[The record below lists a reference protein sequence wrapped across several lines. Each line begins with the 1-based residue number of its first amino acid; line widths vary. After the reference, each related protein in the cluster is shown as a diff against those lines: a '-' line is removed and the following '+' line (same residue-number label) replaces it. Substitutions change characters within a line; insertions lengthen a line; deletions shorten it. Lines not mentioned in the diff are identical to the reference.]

1 MRVIKESLWQ
11 ELADITDKRSL
22 NGAKFSRTSIIMGFI
37 TGRSGRAGK
46 SGLREMSLPSPDYT
60 PEVLTLCP
68 KCGHDQFQ
76 RRRSSRNSLISHSN
90 KENMGRMNS
99 PALVFISTVNLQSHE
114 FPDDISGSG

>member
-22 NGAKFSRTSIIMGFI
+22 NGAKFSRTSIITGFI

-76 RRRSSRNSLISHSN
+76 RRRSSRNEMSGAGWRDVIRRVISV
-90 KENMGRMNS
+90 K
-99 PALVFISTVNLQSHE
+99 FQTISQ
-114 FPDDISGSG
+114 